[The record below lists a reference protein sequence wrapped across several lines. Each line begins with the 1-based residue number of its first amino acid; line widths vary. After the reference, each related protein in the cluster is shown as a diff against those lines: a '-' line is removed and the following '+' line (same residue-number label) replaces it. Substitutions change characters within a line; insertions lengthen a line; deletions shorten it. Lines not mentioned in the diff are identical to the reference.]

1 MREEEG
7 EQVLSTWEESLSEPS
22 TFPWAGGSFSWLPP
36 STLPHHFGSGP
47 CILCPGDCQ
56 ASKMVSKIPA
66 LPTPSFPP
74 LPDFLRSFLSLH
86 GLC

>member
-22 TFPWAGGSFSWLPP
+22 TFPWAWRVILLAASFHP
-36 STLPHHFGSGP
+36 PHHFGSGP

-74 LPDFLRSFLSLH
+74 LPDFPRSFLSLH